1 MPIYCIA
8 YVWMSPLATSMVSL
22 KPSTRIEALS
32 IDPTQLRTITGA
44 MSLGYILPTVLTAM
58 PPWLLS
64 ARSQT
69 IFLAVWQLFPIWV
82 SLCQLVLVTIRDAI
96 GSNTQVL
103 LPSPRSKL
111 SCTSRVYR
119 QILVASSV
127 LHFAPILF
135 TLSPQI
141 RVTISGEPNLD
152 HINIK
157 DVFLPMS
164 VFSPNLVSSIAEGCQ
179 ILLQYDMYCAQ
190 AAALIWVVYLAF
202 VNSGRNVTVGIR
214 SFLKLLLRIAVVGP
228 GGAVLWAFWDRDEDA
243 LLAGPA

>member
-8 YVWMSPLATSMVSL
+8 YVWMSPLATSLTLL
-22 KPSTRIEALS
+22 KPSARIEALS
-32 IDPTQLRTITGA
+32 IKPTQLRTITGA
-44 MSLGYILPTVLTAM
+44 MSLGYILPTVLAGM
-58 PPWLLS
+58 PSWLIS

-69 IFLAVWQLFPIWV
+69 IFLALWQLFPIWV
-82 SLCQLVLVTIRDAI
+82 GLCQLALVMTGDAL
-96 GSNTQVL
+96 GANTQIL
-103 LPSPRSKL
+103 AMSPRSRIRYA
-111 SCTSRVYR
+111 SRVYR

-135 TLSPQI
+135 TLSPQL
-141 RVTISGEPNLD
+141 RATLSGEPKFGYID
-152 HINIK
+152 IK
-157 DVFLPMS
+157 TVFLPMS
-164 VFSPNLVSSIAEGCQ
+164 VFSPSLVSSIAEGCQ

-190 AAALIWVVYLAF
+190 AAALIWVAYLAF
-202 VNSGRNVTVGIR
+202 VNSSCTITVAMR

>member
-1 MPIYCIA
+1 M
-8 YVWMSPLATSMVSL
+8 TSL
-22 KPSTRIEALS
+22 KPSTRVEDLS
-32 IDPTQLRTITGA
+32 IEPTQLRTITGA
-44 MSLGYILPTVLTAM
+44 MSLGYIFPTVLPAM
-58 PPWLLS
+58 PPWLIS

-69 IFLAVWQLFPIWV
+69 IFLALWQLFPIWV
-82 SLCQLVLVTIRDAI
+82 SLCQLALVTLGDAL
-96 GSNTQVL
+96 GSSTQIL
-103 LPSPRSKL
+103 AMSSRSRIKYA
-111 SCTSRVYR
+111 SRVYR

-127 LHFAPILF
+127 LHFAPILYAV
-135 TLSPQI
+135 SPHL
-141 RVTISGEPNLD
+141 RVLTSGGPNLD

-157 DVFLPMS
+157 NVFLPMS
-164 VFSPNLVSSIAEGCQ
+164 VFSPILVGSIAEGCQ

-243 LLAGPA
+243 LLAEAA